1 VILGDIPREVSR
13 NQTPASS
20 PHDDVAKCRG
30 ASGAGRPLHHNAEY
44 LDSSHIPNISPAVTA
59 AAIDRDVF
67 GAQALTRRSLP
78 SHEPL
83 GSGTDC
89 EHSSKRHAHSKEEF
103 PWSERHPLKVASGR
117 SYPLV
122 QENVLKGNSRPNI
135 PGMVQTEPDLPG
147 VRRSRGHINKNSDR
161 SSPRNSSDKMTD
173 VFRPDQTKSGDSRLI
188 EALQPTFHVVSSL
201 GSGAMKGN
209 DKSQDERM
217 NLSSDN
223 LNDWEH
229 VISMYFTGQGTP
241 DGRPLKSIVKGE
253 GHKILDRKLLEKR
266 RTIGKTY
273 ETLGKQLFDRAIGYT
288 FESGQRRKRKMY
300 QVIARCRAVNAIRKD
315 DLQCKVPED
324 PDELDSLIS
333 YYISQKSETRLLCL
347 GPNSE

>member
-30 ASGAGRPLHHNAEY
+30 ASGAGRSLHHNAEY

-89 EHSSKRHAHSKEEF
+89 EHWSKRHAHSKEEF

-288 FESGQRRKRKMY
+288 RGKCIK
-300 QVIARCRAVNAIRKD
+300 
-315 DLQCKVPED
+315 LL
-324 PDELDSLIS
+324 PDVA
-333 YYISQKSETRLLCL
+333 
-347 GPNSE
+347 P